1 MIQEQRPIAA
11 NWLIGFGL
19 GGALVAN
26 QVMTSAPE
34 ASRKRKTACKEQVS
48 IKFAARC
55 RHVGDVCGRNAE
67 GGGEREEERQEW
79 VR

>member
-55 RHVGDVCGRNAE
+55 RHVGDVV
-67 GGGEREEERQEW
+67 GEMQKVEERGK
-79 VR
+79 RNGKSG